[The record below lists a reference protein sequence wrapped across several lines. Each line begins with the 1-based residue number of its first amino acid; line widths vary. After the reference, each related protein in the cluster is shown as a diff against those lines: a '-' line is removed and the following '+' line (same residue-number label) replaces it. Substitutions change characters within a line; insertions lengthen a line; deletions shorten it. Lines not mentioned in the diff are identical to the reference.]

1 MKAWHKEGWP
11 GSLTWQNNLA
21 FGKRA
26 QSCRVWGKLPFVFL
40 LRLDEIMRWS
50 FKIARIW
57 GIDVRIH
64 VTFFLLLSWIFF
76 SRIGRNGVM
85 WAGVMA
91 LAITMVVFTVVVLH
105 EYGHALTAREFDVP
119 TRDRTLWPF
128 GGVAALEGMIKT
140 PGQEIL
146 VSLAGPAVNFILAG
160 LTWLFGEY
168 IYGEYLAD
176 LLTYTVQIRAVQFL
190 ELFMVINL
198 VLGGFNLIPAFPMD
212 GGRVLRGLL
221 SKKYGLLSATDKAV
235 KVGYLLAFAMGVYG
249 LAYKEHMFL
258 IVVAVFVWWVGRREL
273 EQVVLMERMRRLREG
288 RGSLE
293 DLFSVGLGSFG
304 NFVSHVLNVSG
315 LADPQAMNFGY
326 NGSEEANVAED
337 LVAPKHE
344 ASGGKFAEALSGN
357 GEVVEAEFIGDEEE

>member
-1 MKAWHKEGWP
+1 
-11 GSLTWQNNLA
+11 
-21 FGKRA
+21 
-26 QSCRVWGKLPFVFL
+26 
-40 LRLDEIMRWS
+40 
-50 FKIARIW
+50 
-57 GIDVRIH
+57 
-64 VTFFLLLSWIFF
+64 
-76 SRIGRNGVM
+76 M

-91 LAITMVVFTVVVLH
+91 LAITM
-105 EYGHALTAREFDVP
+105 EFDVP
-119 TRDRTLWPF
+119 TRDITLWPF
-128 GGVAALEGMIKT
+128 GGVATLEGMIKT

-176 LLTYTVQIRAVQFL
+176 LLTYTVQIRAVYFL

-249 LAYKEHMFL
+249 LAHKEHMFL
-258 IVVAVFVWWVGRREL
+258 IVAVFVWWVGRREL

-337 LVAPKHE
+337 LVAPKNE